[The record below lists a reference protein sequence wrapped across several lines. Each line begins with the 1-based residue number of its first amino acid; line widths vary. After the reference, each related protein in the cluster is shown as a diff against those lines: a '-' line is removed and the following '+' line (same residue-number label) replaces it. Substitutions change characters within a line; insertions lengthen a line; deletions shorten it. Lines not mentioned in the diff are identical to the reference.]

1 MTPEALASLSKSL
14 SSAIGEN
21 DAEQEV
27 KHWIDTGYPLLNHII
42 SGDYDKGLPGGR
54 IIEMFGPPS
63 SGKTLIATLAMK
75 AAQDAGGVAGF
86 SDHEYAYQLPFAQRL
101 GLNSAFPYWMYKR
114 PETWEESNTLALRAG
129 EIIRKS
135 KAIPDEAPIVWVFD
149 SVAAMIPMSVRY
161 DKDGK
166 RRDIDSLTMNDT
178 SALSRVSSTTLK
190 VINQMAAELNMTFI
204 YLNQIRTKI
213 GVVYGDPTTTP
224 GGSAFEF
231 YASVRLALGK
241 KVIKDK
247 NTGEVIGQLTGI
259 TTKKNKLTRPFQE
272 VDLRLSFED
281 DGMARLDFTAG
292 LVDFLVEH
300 GKLEMSGAWITW
312 IDGKKYYRNKLVD
325 MINAAGMYNELKA
338 MVRTVK

>member
-1 MTPEALASLSKSL
+1 MSMEALAKSL
-14 SSAIGEN
+14 SAAIGEN
-21 DAEQEV
+21 AEESEV
-27 KHWIDTGYPLLNHII
+27 KHWIDTGYPLLNKII

-54 IIEMFGPPS
+54 IVEMFGPPS
-63 SGKTLIATLAMK
+63 SGKTLISTLAMK

-86 SDHEYAYQLPFAQRL
+86 SDHEYAYQLPLAKRL
-101 GLNSAFPYWMYKR
+101 GLDDTFPRWMYKR
-114 PETWEESNTLALRAG
+114 PETWEESNTIALRAG
-129 EIIRKS
+129 EVIRKA
-135 KAIPDEAPIVWVFD
+135 KAIPEEAPIVWVFD

-166 RRDIDSLTMNDT
+166 KRDIDSMTMNDT

-190 VINQMAAELNMTFI
+190 VINQMAAELNMSFI

-241 KVIKDK
+241 KIIRDK
-247 NTGEVIGQLTGI
+247 KTGEITAQMTGI

-272 VDLRLSFED
+272 VDLRLSFQE
-281 DGMARLDFTAG
+281 DGMTHLDFTSG
-292 LVDFLVEH
+292 LVDFLIEN

-312 IDGKKYYRNKLVD
+312 IDGKKYYKGPLVEK
-325 MINAAGMYNELKA
+325 INAEGGYEDLKA
-338 MVRTVK
+338 LVRTV

>member
-1 MTPEALASLSKSL
+1 MSMEALAKSL
-14 SSAIGEN
+14 SAAIGDN
-21 DAEQEV
+21 AEESEV
-27 KHWIDTGYPLLNHII
+27 KHWIDTGYPLLNKII

-63 SGKTLIATLAMK
+63 SGKTLISTLAMK

-86 SDHEYAYQLPFAQRL
+86 SDHEYAYQLPLAKRL
-101 GLNSAFPYWMYKR
+101 GLDDTFPRWMYKR
-114 PETWEESNTLALRAG
+114 PETWEESNTIALRAG
-129 EIIRKS
+129 EVIRKA
-135 KAIPDEAPIVWVFD
+135 KAIPEDAPIVWVFD

-166 RRDIDSLTMNDT
+166 KRDIDSLTMNDT

-241 KVIKDK
+241 KIIRDK
-247 NTGEVIGQLTGI
+247 KTGDIVAQMTGI

-272 VDLRLSFED
+272 VDLRLSFQE
-281 DGMARLDFTAG
+281 DGMTHLDFTSG
-292 LVDFLVEH
+292 LVDFLIEH

-312 IDGKKYYRNKLVD
+312 IDGKKYYKAALVD
-325 MINAAGMYNELKA
+325 KINTEGGYEELKA
-338 MVRTVK
+338 LVRTV